1 VNLWATKSI
10 TALRAEADATGEH
23 SLKRS
28 LGAVNLTALGIGAII
43 GAGIFVL
50 TGQAAALY
58 AGPAVPI
65 SMIIVGVACAFAG
78 LCYAEMA
85 SVVPVAGSAY
95 TYSYATMG
103 ELIAWIIGWDL
114 VLEYAAGAATVGVG
128 WGGHLVDLFH
138 NLGITLPAT
147 LTNAPTRWCEAQDV
161 AKAVAGCAHTGI
173 NLTGAVL
180 NFPAMFVVVLMSCI
194 LVIGIKESA
203 TFNNFIVILKVLIV
217 LLIIAVGLGH
227 IHPANLHP
235 FIPANTGKW
244 GTFGYSGILR
254 GAGMVFFAYIGFD
267 AVSTAAQEARNPQR
281 DLPIGILASLAIC
294 TLLYVA
300 VSAVLVAMVPYT
312 ELNVSA
318 PMAVAMDKIG
328 APFVIRLL
336 VDVGAVLGLGSV
348 VLVMLLGQSRVF
360 YSMSRDGLIG
370 SWGSRVHPKF
380 RTPYLSTIFTGIA
393 VTVAAGILPLDVIS
407 QLVNIGTLLAFVLV
421 CIGVMVLR
429 KTRPDLD
436 RPFRTPWVPLVPIL
450 GVICCFGLMLTL
462 PGYTWLRLIVW
473 LIIGLVIYF
482 TYGRR
487 HSKLQLQRE
496 AAGR

>member
-1 VNLWATKSI
+1 
-10 TALRAEADATGEH
+10 
-23 SLKRS
+23 
-28 LGAVNLTALGIGAII
+28 
-43 GAGIFVL
+43 
-50 TGQAAALY
+50 
-58 AGPAVPI
+58 
-65 SMIIVGVACAFAG
+65 
-78 LCYAEMA
+78 
-85 SVVPVAGSAY
+85 
-95 TYSYATMG
+95 
-103 ELIAWIIGWDL
+103 
-114 VLEYAAGAATVGVG
+114 
-128 WGGHLVDLFH
+128 
-138 NLGITLPAT
+138 
-147 LTNAPTRWCEAQDV
+147 
-161 AKAVAGCAHTGI
+161 
-173 NLTGAVL
+173 
-180 NFPAMFVVVLMSCI
+180 
-194 LVIGIKESA
+194 
-203 TFNNFIVILKVLIV
+203 
-217 LLIIAVGLGH
+217 
-227 IHPANLHP
+227 
-235 FIPANTGKW
+235 
-244 GTFGYSGILR
+244 
-254 GAGMVFFAYIGFD
+254 
-267 AVSTAAQEARNPQR
+267 
-281 DLPIGILASLAIC
+281 
-294 TLLYVA
+294 LLYVA

-380 RTPYLSTIFTGIA
+380 RTPYLSTIFTGVA